1 MKKVNSRSWM
11 TAATVGSALVISL
24 GLAGCGHKAAPPPP
38 VPAPAPKAAPAP
50 TVTLSADPTSI
61 ESGSS
66 STLTWSSTNAT
77 TVELNGNSVDVNG
90 SQTVSPTESTDYQIV
105 ATGADGQ
112 TANDSVRVSVTQPP
126 PPPPPPP
133 PPATQAAPSFRD
145 SVHDAYFDFD
155 KSDIRPDAQQALDA
169 DATYLKSN
177 PNIDVE
183 VVGHCDARG
192 SAEYNLALGHRRAD
206 AVKNYLVSQGV
217 DASRI
222 TTSSVGKEDPFCT
235 ETTSECY
242 QQNRRGHFVRGQ

>member
-1 MKKVNSRSWM
+1 MKQSTSRYFL
-11 TAATVGSALVISL
+11 TAVTAGSALLFSL
-24 GLAGCGHKAAPPPP
+24 GLAGCGHKAVPPPP
-38 VPAPAPKAAPAP
+38 VPAPTAKPTPAP

-66 STLTWSSTNAT
+66 STLTWTSSNAVK
-77 TVELNGNSVDVNG
+77 VELNGAAVDLNG
-90 SQTVSPTESTDYQIV
+90 NQSVSPTQSTDYQVV

-112 TANDSVRVSVTQPP
+112 TANDSVRISVTQPP

-133 PPATQAAPSFRD
+133 AVQPAPSFAESVRD
-145 SVHDAYFDFD
+145 AFFDFD
-155 KSDIRPDAQQALDA
+155 KSDIRPDAQQALDT
-169 DATYLKSN
+169 DAAYLKSN
-177 PNIDVE
+177 PNVDVE

-222 TTSSVGKEDPFCT
+222 TTESVGKEDPFCT

>member
-1 MKKVNSRSWM
+1 MKQVNSRNWM
-11 TAATVGSALVISL
+11 TAVTVGSALMLSL
-24 GLAGCGHKAAPPPP
+24 GLAACGHKAAPPPP
-38 VPAPAPKAAPAP
+38 VPAPAPKPTPAP

-66 STLTWSSTNAT
+66 STLTWSSTNAVK
-77 TVELNGNSVDVNG
+77 VELNGSAVDLNG
-90 SQTVSPTESTDYQIV
+90 TQSVSPTQSTDYQVV

-112 TANDSVRVSVTQPP
+112 TANDSVRISVTQPP

-133 PPATQAAPSFRD
+133 AAAPAPSFAD
-145 SVHDAYFDFD
+145 SVHDAFFDFD

-169 DATYLKSN
+169 DAAYLKSN
-177 PNIDVE
+177 PDVDVQ

-222 TTSSVGKEDPFCT
+222 TTESVGKEDPFCT
-235 ETTSECY
+235 ETTEECY